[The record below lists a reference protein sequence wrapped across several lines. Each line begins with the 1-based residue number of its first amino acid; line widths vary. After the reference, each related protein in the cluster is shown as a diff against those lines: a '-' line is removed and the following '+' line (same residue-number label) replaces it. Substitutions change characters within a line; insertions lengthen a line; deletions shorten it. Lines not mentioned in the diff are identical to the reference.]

1 MPLKPVEQATDM
13 ALQESI
19 VSIIYVDRKD
29 GEEIELFRH
38 RFFICYTWE
47 PMKMV
52 LDTYHRGLLSSVI
65 YFQYH

>member
-1 MPLKPVEQATDM
+1 MLLKPVEQATDM

-38 RFFICYTWE
+38 RFFLYAIHGN
-47 PMKMV
+47 P
-52 LDTYHRGLLSSVI
+52 
-65 YFQYH
+65 